1 MEALVVV
8 LMANLWASQDGR
20 EEKRKK
26 CGGDE
31 DHVEECRMQ
40 TVCMWMMYV
49 DCVDFE
55 ISNLY
60 SDSRI
65 NSQPGP

>member
-40 TVCMWMMYV
+40 IVLYV
-49 DCVDFE
+49 DDVC
-55 ISNLY
+55 
-60 SDSRI
+60 
-65 NSQPGP
+65 